1 MQNEEKIELKI
12 LTCSTLN
19 FALMVNLDK
28 WCREKN
34 PTVVRSNFRNLHI
47 NFGIA

>member
-12 LTCSTLN
+12 LTSSTLN
-19 FALMVNLDK
+19 FALMVNLSK

-34 PTVVRSNFRNLHI
+34 PNCFKVKFQKS
-47 NFGIA
+47 AY